1 LQQSG
6 LKRINHILRIQ
17 NIGKVTKLPNGVTYF
32 PGLQQPSDPSVASV
46 TSLNGLNTQ
55 FSNKAIA
62 DSQGRL
68 LLVNPAPGQ
77 VGNLGLRWIE
87 GPGHLALDMNLIKRV
102 RISETKEFEIR
113 VDTVNVLNHPNFGYN
128 TNRDTQNNP
137 FLLNLNMNSPNFGR
151 FSDAQ
156 GSRRFTIGGRLNF

>member
-1 LQQSG
+1 
-6 LKRINHILRIQ
+6 
-17 NIGKVTKLPNGVTYF
+17 
-32 PGLQQPSDPSVASV
+32 
-46 TSLNGLNTQ
+46 
-55 FSNKAIA
+55 
-62 DSQGRL
+62 
-68 LLVNPAPGQ
+68 
-77 VGNLGLRWIE
+77 
-87 GPGHLALDMNLIKRV
+87 LDINLIKRV

>member
-32 PGLQQPSDPSVASV
+32 PGLLQTTDPSVAGV

-55 FSNKAIA
+55 FSNKAIT

-77 VGNLGLRWIE
+77 VGSLGLRWIE
-87 GPGHLALDMNLIKRV
+87 GPAHLGFDANLIKRV
-102 RISETKEFEIR
+102 RIAESKEFEIR
-113 VDTVNVLNHPNFGYN
+113 VDVVNVLNHPNFGYN
-128 TNRDTQNNP
+128 SNRDTQNNP
-137 FLLNLNMNSPNFGR
+137 FLLNLNINSADFGR
-151 FSDAQ
+151 FTDAQ
-156 GSRRFTIGGRLNF
+156 GSRRFTLGARLNF